1 MRMRKSASTVIFDD
15 EEGIVFQAEQIG
27 SAFLR
32 HSHLYQLRFFFIYIA
47 HKL

>member
-1 MRMRKSASTVIFDD
+1 MRMRKSASTMIFD
-15 EEGIVFQAEQIG
+15 EEGIVFQAEQVG

-32 HSHLYQLRFFFIYIA
+32 HSHLYQLRFFFIYVA